1 MEVKKIYRSKF
12 YVSLTVIVA
21 VGDKKITCEFT
32 GGMTSPASINGS
44 FKTRDAGVQKA
55 LESHPWFNREFFLE
69 KTITGG
75 TPSRAENKEPVE
87 DEKKIVSKAVN
98 ANEAREEL
106 NKVYGVSFSKIKN
119 MQNILAKAKELGI
132 VYPDWEIK

>member
-55 LESHPWFNREFFLE
+55 LESHPWFNGEFFLE
-69 KTITGG
+69 KTITNG
-75 TPSRAENKEPVE
+75 TPQQA
-87 DEKKIVSKAVN
+87 EKKPAESQEKIISKATS
-98 ANEAREEL
+98 ANLAREEL